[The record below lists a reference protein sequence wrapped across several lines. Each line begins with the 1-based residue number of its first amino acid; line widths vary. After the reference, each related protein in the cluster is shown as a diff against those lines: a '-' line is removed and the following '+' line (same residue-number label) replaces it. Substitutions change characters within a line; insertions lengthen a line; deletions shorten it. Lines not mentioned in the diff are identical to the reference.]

1 MNENEQ
7 RNVFTANH
15 KNWRRKISTHANVLF
30 IRKNRIREKRK
41 IKNERTYMAFYNV
54 INGGAADDFR
64 M

>member
-1 MNENEQ
+1 MKTNKGMCLQ
-7 RNVFTANH
+7 QII
-15 KNWRRKISTHANVLF
+15 KIGGEKFQLTRMSCSLEKK
-30 IRKNRIREKRK
+30 IRIREKRK